1 MKNTPV
7 VNCPSCSKPVVWSE
21 LNRWRPFCSER
32 CKSVDL
38 GAWAAEHYRVPAEQV
53 PQGESE

>member
-1 MKNTPV
+1 MKNAPV
-7 VNCPSCSKPVVWSE
+7 VNCPSCSKPVVWSN

-32 CKSVDL
+32 CKSLDL
-38 GAWAAEHYRVPAEQV
+38 GAWAAEHYRMPAEQA